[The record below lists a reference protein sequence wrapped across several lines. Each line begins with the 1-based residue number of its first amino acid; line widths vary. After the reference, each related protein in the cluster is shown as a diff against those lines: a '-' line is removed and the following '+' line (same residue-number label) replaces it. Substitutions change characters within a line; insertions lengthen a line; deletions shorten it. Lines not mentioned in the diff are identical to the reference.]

1 MRGIAQDSQLKAHC
15 SQLHLDGLRG
25 ARLLGEARVESQG
38 GDDLEGAFGDV
49 ARRFDADANPIGTD
63 FQVNTY
69 TAEDQQHSHID
80 MDADG
85 DFMITWESFQEYPAA
100 ATSFGVYAQR
110 FAAHHKLAD
119 LYVGVDG
126 RIGSEI
132 HVNTNTAGDQ
142 RMPSIMLSHAGDA
155 VIAWTG
161 PGIGVD
167 VFTQRFNVL
176 AWAAMGLLVGTG
188 VHNVIHEQDKHGQAF
203 EYDLRYAWLLVAKLA
218 LVALAILLTIYHSYV
233 VGPRLMAHQEARE
246 EGPHVDALR
255 RHSIVVS
262 VANLLVALTI
272 LFVVT
277 LLQNEDF
284 SLRGV

>member
-1 MRGIAQDSQLKAHC
+1 VADSFVFWV
-15 SQLHLDGLRG
+15 HLVAATVWVGPQIFMFAVVVPALR
-25 ARLLGEARVESQG
+25 ATK
-38 GDDLEGAFGDV
+38 D
-49 ARRFDADANPIGTD
+49 
-63 FQVNTY
+63 
-69 TAEDQQHSHID
+69 
-80 MDADG
+80 
-85 DFMITWESFQEYPAA
+85 PAA
-100 ATSFGVYAQR
+100 RYR
-110 FAAHHKLAD
+110 
-119 LYVGVDG
+119 
-126 RIGSEI
+126 
-132 HVNTNTAGDQ
+132 
-142 RMPSIMLSHAGDA
+142 A
-155 VIAWTG
+155 V
-161 PGIGVD
+161 V
-167 VFTQRFNVL
+167 VLTQRFNVL

-188 VHNVIHEQDKHGQAF
+188 VHNVIHEQDRHGQAF

-284 SLRGV
+284 SLHGV